1 MNDDLLIQE
10 LSLLLP
16 DGTITIGNA
25 LSLTKSIEKAVY
37 INDRPYIIDRIVP
50 CNYTEQKAAGL
61 LMDQYL
67 TDTGGAK
74 QRKGDA

>member
-1 MNDDLLIQE
+1 MNDNLLIQE

-16 DGTITIGNA
+16 DGTITIGNT

-61 LMDQYL
+61 LMNQYFK
-67 TDTGGAK
+67 DTGGTK
-74 QRKGDA
+74 PRKRDA